1 MFSRLTG
8 ALSALHPPAR
18 TLISA
23 DFSSKIFRMNKFV
36 IQDINRL
43 QGVKLSLPPDTR
55 SKLIEYDSGL
65 GYRVLTLQICQPE
78 DRKL

>member
-1 MFSRLTG
+1 
-8 ALSALHPPAR
+8 
-18 TLISA
+18 
-23 DFSSKIFRMNKFV
+23 MNKFV